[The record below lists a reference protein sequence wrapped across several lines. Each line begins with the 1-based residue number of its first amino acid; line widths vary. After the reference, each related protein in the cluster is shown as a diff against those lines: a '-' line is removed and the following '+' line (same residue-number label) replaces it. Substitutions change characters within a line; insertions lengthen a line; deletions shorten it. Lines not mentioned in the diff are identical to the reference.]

1 MKIEILFPEISNIY
15 GDLGNIMF
23 LKKALPY
30 AEFIETSLNTEPVFV
45 KEEVDLV
52 YLGSMTE
59 KSQEKVIKQLL
70 PYKEKIKE
78 HIEEEKAM
86 LFTGNSFE
94 IFGQYI
100 ESDDGNKIEAL
111 RDFRYIFKKRNDE

>member
-23 LKKALPY
+23 LKKALPD
-30 AEFIETSLNTEPVFV
+30 AEFIETSLNTEPAFV

-59 KSQEKVIKQLL
+59 RSQEKVIKQLL

-78 HIEEEKAM
+78 DIEVGKAM

-100 ESDDGNKIEAL
+100 ESDNGNKIEAL